1 MQLEDMIMVS
11 IDDHMIEPPDMYK
24 NHVPAKWADQAPKVV
39 RNTATGVDEWVFGG
53 TAVSTPFGMAATVG
67 WPKSE
72 WGFNPGSYSE
82 LRPGT
87 FDVHERINDMNANGM
102 LASMNFPTMA
112 GFNARTFT
120 ESGDHEMALVM
131 LQAYNDWAVDE
142 WAGSYPGRFIP
153 LGLVPMWD
161 VDLAAQEVHRL
172 AKKGCRSISF
182 LETPHVQG
190 FPSFLSGY
198 WDPMF
203 KALCD
208 TNMVL
213 SLHIGGGFDVIQK
226 PKEAPVDHLMVLACQ
241 ISAITA
247 QDLLFGPT
255 LRAFPDLKVALSEGG
270 IGWIPFYF
278 DRIDRHFMN
287 QEWLHGGDDFGGK
300 LPSEVFKE
308 HILACYITDPS
319 GLLLRDRIGIDN
331 IAWECDYPHTDTTWP
346 FSPEYTWDEF
356 QETGVRD
363 DEIPKITYENSCRFF
378 DWDPFKHT
386 AKEQASV
393 GALRALAKD
402 VDVTRQSRSEWKK
415 QNEAAG
421 IGMVIGS

>member
-1 MQLEDMIMVS
+1 MQMDDMILVS
-11 IDDHMIEPPDMYK
+11 IDDHMVEPPDMYDH
-24 NHVPAKWADQAPKVV
+24 HVPAKWKDVVPKVV
-39 RNTATGVDEWVFGG
+39 RNEAGVDEWEFQGEK
-53 TAVSTPFGMAATVG
+53 TSTPFGMAATVG
-67 WPKSE
+67 WPREE
-72 WGFNPGSYSE
+72 WGFNPGAYSE
-82 LRPGT
+82 LRPGC
-87 FDVHERINDMNANGM
+87 FDVHERVKDMNANGI

-120 ESGDHEMALVM
+120 EAGDKEIALVM
-131 LQAYNDWAVDE
+131 LRAYNDWAIEE

-161 VDLAAQEVHRL
+161 IDLAVEEVHRL

-198 WDPMF
+198 WDPMMQ
-203 KALCD
+203 ALCD
-208 TNMVL
+208 ENMIL
-213 SLHIGGGFDVIQK
+213 SLHIGAGFEVIQR

-255 LRAFPDLKVALSEGG
+255 LRKFPDLKVALSEGG

-278 DRIDRHFMN
+278 DRIDRHFEN
-287 QEWLHGGDDFGGK
+287 QKWLHDGDDFGGK
-300 LPSEVFKE
+300 LPSEVFRE
-308 HILACYITDPS
+308 HILACFITDPS
-319 GLLLRDRIGIDN
+319 GLLLRDRIGLDI

-346 FSPEYTWDEF
+346 ESPEFAWKEFMDSGCTDE
-356 QETGVRD
+356 
-363 DEIPKITYENSCRFF
+363 EIHKITWENACRFF
-378 DWDPFKHT
+378 DWDPFAHT
-386 AKEQASV
+386 AKEDATV
-393 GALRALAKD
+393 GALRALAD
-402 VDVTRQSRSEWKK
+402 EAHVDVTRMSRADWKK

-421 IGMVIGS
+421 FGVL